1 MNSNLMFAF
10 NRRSIVYAAPP
21 APRAPAPRAPAPR
34 APAPRVPVTQ
44 SNRFSMNRLIN
55 LKSGGGCRS
64 CS

>member
-1 MNSNLMFAF
+1 MNSKLMFAF
-10 NRRSIVYAAPP
+10 NRRSIVYAAP
-21 APRAPAPRAPAPR
+21 PAPRAPAPR

>member
-10 NRRSIVYAAPP
+10 NRRSIVYAAP
-21 APRAPAPRAPAPR
+21 PAPRAPAPR